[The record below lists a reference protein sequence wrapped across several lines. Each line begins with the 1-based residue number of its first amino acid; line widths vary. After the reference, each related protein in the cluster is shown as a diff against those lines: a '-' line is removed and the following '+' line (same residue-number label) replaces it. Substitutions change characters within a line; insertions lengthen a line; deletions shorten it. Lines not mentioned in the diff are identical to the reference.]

1 MSGKDLGLIAS
12 GGRTGTAFL
21 GEFLSEMVPESY
33 SVHEPDVWPGLSREA
48 LRRIGVFGLKHMVVD
63 RLRGRSG
70 FRNLS
75 LRHIR
80 GELTSEESVDEIQRQ
95 RTSYY
100 ESLPQPLV
108 IESNYQC
115 FGVVPEFRKAFPDSR
130 VAVLVRHPET
140 WVASYLDYAT
150 RRGGRDRV
158 QRWGQSRLHP
168 EMVGDEEY
176 VDRWDDM
183 SRFERLCWDW
193 KIINGALV
201 RAAETDPV
209 VRLFR
214 YEDLFLASDRKD
226 EFRELLTFLTDFGD
240 RSYDV
245 RFDPE
250 ALQQRVN
257 VRPAREGDDSLD
269 TVSRPEALVE
279 ICGGLMADLGYDVP
293 SV

>member
-95 RTSYY
+95 RMSYY

-214 YEDLFLASDRKD
+214 YEDLFLASNRKD

-293 SV
+293 